1 MNEIENK
8 PVASQQEEEQEID
21 LLELAQKVW
30 AGRKLIFKACGA
42 AVVLGLV
49 VAFSIP
55 KEYTTAVTL
64 APEVGVKSGAG
75 NLGALASMAGINL
88 ASGSGEEALSPDL
101 YPDIVRSTPF
111 LLDLFPVRITTL
123 ESGKPITLYEYM
135 DNHQRTPW
143 WGMVTS
149 APFKALGWMASLLK
163 EESKVLNETK
173 PDAFRLTQDQAE
185 IAKSISDRI
194 ITNVDKKNGMISLSV
209 TMQDPLVS
217 AALTDTVMQNLQS
230 YITEYRTNKA
240 KRDLAYTEKLYK
252 EAQQDYYAAQ
262 QKYANFADSNLDIV
276 LTGYRTRLER
286 LQNEATLAYGL
297 YNQISQ
303 QLQLAKAKV
312 QEVTPVYTVV
322 QPASVPLQPESPK
335 KPMILIGFIFLAF
348 VGSVGWILFVK
359 DLLKQFRNNKNV
371 VISEH

>member
-1 MNEIENK
+1 MNDIEK
-8 PVASQQEEEQEID
+8 QPVASQTEEEQEID
-21 LLELAQKVW
+21 LIELAQKVW
-30 AGRKLIFKACGA
+30 IGRKLIFKTCCV
-42 AVVLGLV
+42 AVLIGLV

-64 APEVGVKSGAG
+64 APEVSVKSGAG

-101 YPDIVRSTPF
+101 YPDIVMSTPF
-111 LLDLFPVRITTL
+111 LLDLFPIKITTL

-252 EAQQDYYAAQ
+252 EAQQDYYSAQ

-335 KPMILIGFIFLAF
+335 KPMILIGFVFLAF
-348 VGSVGWILFVK
+348 VGSVGWILFIK
-359 DLLKQFRNNKNV
+359 DLMKQFKR
-371 VISEH
+371 S

>member
-1 MNEIENK
+1 MNDIK
-8 PVASQQEEEQEID
+8 KQPISSQTGIEQEID
-21 LLELAQKVW
+21 LFELAQKVW
-30 AGRKLIFKACGA
+30 AGRKLIFKTCCIALL
-42 AVVLGLV
+42 LGLV

-55 KEYTTAVTL
+55 KEYTTTVTL
-64 APEVGVKSGAG
+64 APEVSVKSGAG
-75 NLGALASMAGINL
+75 NLGALASMAGINI

-111 LLDLFPVRITTL
+111 LLDLFPVKVTTM
-123 ESGKPITLYEYM
+123 EGVKPFTLYEYM
-135 DNHQRTPW
+135 DNHQRAPW

-149 APFKALGWMASLLK
+149 APFKALGWVVSLFKDKPKLLAD
-163 EESKVLNETK
+163 VK
-173 PDAFRLTQDQAE
+173 PDAFRLTQDQAG
-185 IAKSISDRI
+185 IAKSISDRVV
-194 ITNVDKKNGMISLSV
+194 TSVDKKSGMILLSV

-217 AALTDTVMQNLQS
+217 AALTDTVMNNLQT

-252 EAQQDYYAAQ
+252 EAQQDYYSAQ
-262 QKYANFADSNLDIV
+262 QKYSNFADSNLDIV

-286 LQNEATLAYGL
+286 LQNEATLAYSL

-335 KPMILIGFIFLAF
+335 KPIILIGFIFLAF
-348 VGSVGWILFVK
+348 VGSVGWILFFK
-359 DLLKQFRNNKNV
+359 DLKHPFRQ
-371 VISEH
+371 

>member
-21 LLELAQKVW
+21 LLELAQKIW
-30 AGRKLIFKACGA
+30 AGRKLIFKSCGV

-55 KEYTTAVTL
+55 KEYTTSVIMV
-64 APEVGVKSGAG
+64 PEMGGKSTVG

-88 ASGSGEEALSPDL
+88 SSGSGAEALSPDL
-101 YPDIVRSTPF
+101 YPDIVKSTPF
-111 LLDLFPVRITTL
+111 LLDLFPVKVTTI
-123 ESGKPITLYEYM
+123 EGGKPLTLYDYM
-135 DNHQRTPW
+135 DNNQRAPW
-143 WGMVTS
+143 WGMVTA
-149 APFKALGWMASLLK
+149 APFKALGWVVSLFK
-163 EESKVLNETK
+163 EEAKPSAESK
-173 PDAFRLTQDQAE
+173 PDAFRLTQDQAG

-194 ITNVDKKNGMISLSV
+194 ITSVDKKSGVISLSV
-209 TMQDPLVS
+209 SMQDPLVS

-252 EAQQDYYAAQ
+252 EAQQDYYTAQ

-335 KPMILIGFIFLAF
+335 KPMILFMIIFFAF
-348 VGSVGWILFVK
+348 AGSVGWILYGK
-359 DLLKQFRNNKNV
+359 DLMKQFRKA
-371 VISEH
+371 

>member
-1 MNEIENK
+1 MNEIDK
-8 PVASQQEEEQEID
+8 QPVSIRTEEEQEID

-30 AGRKLIFKACGA
+30 SGRKLIIKTCGVA
-42 AVVLGLV
+42 LVFGLV

-64 APEVGVKSGAG
+64 APEAGGKGGAG
-75 NLGALASMAGINL
+75 NLGAIASMAGINL

-101 YPDIVRSTPF
+101 YPDILKSTPF
-111 LLDLFPVRITTL
+111 LLDLFPVKVTPL
-123 ESGKPITLYEYM
+123 KSENSVTLYEYM
-135 DNHQRTPW
+135 DKHQRAPW
-143 WGMVTS
+143 WGVITS
-149 APFKALGWMASLLK
+149 APFKAIGWVASLFK
-163 EESKVLNETK
+163 EETK
-173 PDAFRLTQDQAE
+173 PSVQTKPNAFRLTNEQAD
-185 IAKSISDRI
+185 IAKGISNRI
-194 ITNVDKKNGMISLSV
+194 FASVDKKSGVISLSV
-209 TMQDPLVS
+209 TMQDPLIC
-217 AALTDTVMQNLQS
+217 ATLTDTVMQNLQN

-252 EAQQDYYAAQ
+252 EAQQDYYTAQ
-262 QKYANFADSNLDIV
+262 QKYANFADANLDIV

-322 QPASVPLQPESPK
+322 QPASVPLQPVSPN
-335 KPMILIGFIFLAF
+335 KPMILIGFMFLAF
-348 VGSVGWILFVK
+348 VGCVGWILFIK
-359 DLLKQFRNNKNV
+359 DLLCQFRK
-371 VISEH
+371 S

>member
-1 MNEIENK
+1 MNEIDK
-8 PVASQQEEEQEID
+8 QPVSIQTEEEQEID

-30 AGRKLIFKACGA
+30 AGRKLIIKVCSVAL
-42 AVVLGLV
+42 VVGLV

-64 APEVGVKSGAG
+64 APEAGGKGGAG

-88 ASGSGEEALSPDL
+88 SSGAGDEALSPDL
-101 YPDIVRSTPF
+101 YPDIVKSTPF
-111 LLDLFPVRITTL
+111 LLDLFPVKVTPM
-123 ESGKPITLYEYM
+123 ENGKTVTLYEYM
-135 DNHQRTPW
+135 DKHQRAPW
-143 WGMVTS
+143 WGVITS
-149 APFKALGWMASLLK
+149 APFKAIGWISSLFK
-163 EESKVLNETK
+163 DEVKPSGDTK
-173 PDAFRLTQDQAE
+173 PDAFRLTKKQAD
-185 IAKSISDRI
+185 IAKGISDRI
-194 ITNVDKKNGMISLSV
+194 IASVDKKSGVISLSV
-209 TMQDPLVS
+209 TMQDPLIS

-252 EAQQDYYAAQ
+252 EAQQDYYTAQ

-322 QPASVPLQPESPK
+322 QPASVPLQPTSPNK
-335 KPMILIGFIFLAF
+335 IMILFGFIFMAF
-348 VGSVGWILFVK
+348 VGCLGWILFIK
-359 DLLKQFRNNKNV
+359 DLLSQFRR
-371 VISEH
+371 S

>member
-1 MNEIENK
+1 MNDIK
-8 PVASQQEEEQEID
+8 KQPISSQTGIEQEID

-30 AGRKLIFKACGA
+30 AGRKLIFKTCCIALL
-42 AVVLGLV
+42 LGLV

-64 APEVGVKSGAG
+64 APEVSGKSSAG
-75 NLGALASMAGINL
+75 NLGTLASMAGINI
-88 ASGSGEEALSPDL
+88 ASGSGAEALSPDL

-111 LLDLFPVRITTL
+111 LLDLFPVKVTTI
-123 ESGKPITLYEYM
+123 EGGKPFTLYEYM
-135 DNHQRTPW
+135 DKHQRAPW

-149 APFKALGWMASLLK
+149 APIKALGWVASLFK
-163 EESKVLNETK
+163 EEPKVLAVIK
-173 PDAFRLTQDQAE
+173 PDAFRLTLDQAR
-185 IAKSISDRI
+185 IASSISNRI
-194 ITNVDKKNGMISLSV
+194 MVGVDKKSGMISLNV

-217 AALTDTVMQNLQS
+217 AALTDTVMKSLQT

-252 EAQQDYYAAQ
+252 EAQRDYYSAQ

-348 VGSVGWILFVK
+348 VGSVGWILFIK
-359 DLLKQFRNNKNV
+359 DLMKQFRKA
-371 VISEH
+371 

>member
-1 MNEIENK
+1 MNEIENQ
-8 PVASQQEEEQEID
+8 PVASRTEEEQEID

-55 KEYTTAVTL
+55 KEYTTSVTL
-64 APEVGVKSGAG
+64 APEVGGKSGAG
-75 NLGALASMAGINL
+75 NLGALASMAGINIG
-88 ASGSGEEALSPDL
+88 SGSGEEALSPDL
-101 YPDIVRSTPF
+101 YPDIVKSTPF
-111 LLDLFPVRITTL
+111 LLDLFPVKVASL
-123 ESGKPITLYEYM
+123 DSGKPLPLYDYM
-135 DNHQRTPW
+135 DKHQRAPW
-143 WGMVTS
+143 WGMVTA
-149 APFKALGWMASLLK
+149 APFKALGWVVSLVK
-163 EESKVLNETK
+163 DKPEVTAETK
-173 PDAFRLTQDQAE
+173 PDPFRLTTEQAK
-185 IAKSISDRI
+185 ITKAISDRI
-194 ITNVDKKNGMISLSV
+194 VTSVDKKSGVISLSV

-217 AALTDTVMQNLQS
+217 AVLTDKVMQNLQS

-240 KRDLAYTEKLYK
+240 KRDLVYTEKLYK
-252 EAQQDYYAAQ
+252 EAQQDYYSAQ
-262 QKYANFADSNLDIV
+262 QKYASFADSNLDIV

-348 VGSVGWILFVK
+348 VGSVGWILFIK
-359 DLLKQFRNNKNV
+359 DLMKQFRNNKNV
-371 VISEH
+371 VISKH